1 MASARNTPINAGFLQ
16 SCLLCK
22 SIHPFFFRIR
32 YGHYHTIR
40 QTDNAFIFRGN
51 RFLMHTQFVRTVR
64 FFHICFRHSR
74 FGAECRTEGESFG
87 PGSATRRPFIG
98 KATTPR
104 REQHRNKGTSTSIDK
119 TTVPQRALHAAMKLP
134 SRSATSAR
142 RGTGHPCP
150 CSALDTRGCS
160 CRTRAHACR
169 AASAQAAKRPPPPV
183 PLRRARRCRPA
194 TSCYNQ
200 FMR

>member
-1 MASARNTPINAGFLQ
+1 MGYLRFGGQALHPHHALLPRGAAQACNRQRKGPASQVAASPIYE
-16 SCLLCK
+16 K
-22 SIHPFFFRIR
+22 R
-32 YGHYHTIR
+32 
-40 QTDNAFIFRGN
+40 TDPDGS
-51 RFLMHTQFVRTVR
+51 VR